1 MTINDKNL
9 TMNLSSIV
17 IHTRPE
23 HLDEVLEVVRKSD
36 ICEYHLHDKK
46 GHIIVT
52 IEGKGTDE
60 EIRKIRAIEK
70 MPHVISADMVFAY
83 SEDEL
88 EQERDKLE
96 KTDDNIPKWMND
108 PEAKAGDIKYGG
120 DLKKR
125 F

>member
-1 MTINDKNL
+1 
-9 TMNLSSIV
+9 MNLSSIV
-17 IHTRPE
+17 IQTKTE
-23 HLDEVLEVVRKSD
+23 HLNEVLETVKESE

-60 EIRKIRAIEK
+60 EISKIRAIEK
-70 MPHVISADMVFAY
+70 IPHVISADMVFAY

-96 KTDDNIPKWMND
+96 KSDINIPNWLND
-108 PEAKAGDIKYGG
+108 PDAKASDINYGG
-120 DLKKR
+120 DLKKK

>member
-1 MTINDKNL
+1 
-9 TMNLSSIV
+9 MNLSSVV
-17 IHTRPE
+17 IQTRPE
-23 HLDEVLEVVRKSD
+23 HLNEVLEAVKESE

-46 GHIIVT
+46 GRIIVT
-52 IEGKGTDE
+52 IEGKGTEE
-60 EIRKIRAIEK
+60 EISKIRAIEK
-70 MPHVISADMVFAY
+70 MPNVISADMVFAY

-96 KTDDNIPKWMND
+96 KTDDNIPNWMND
-108 PEAKAGDIKYGG
+108 PDAKAGDIKYGG